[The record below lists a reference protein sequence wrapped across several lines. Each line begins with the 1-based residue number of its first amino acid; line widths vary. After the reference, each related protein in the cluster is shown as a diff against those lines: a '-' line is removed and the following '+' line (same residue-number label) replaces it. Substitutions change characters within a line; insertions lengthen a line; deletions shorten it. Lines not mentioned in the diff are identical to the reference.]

1 MADIDEKKIA
11 SITDTDTTIP
21 IEWEN
26 GDVDIRWNNAIAM
39 GIAMARKISGGK
51 IPDDNVGWQLVPAK
65 TSPKKITI
73 QATFIL
79 ADAETGEIVKQVT
92 EQGIITSAI
101 KRILDPPDC
110 AILYNYNYCTA
121 LKNMLPINKTLLG
134 GIVLLGNTIEESTDN
149 VMLTKDCIP
158 IATAGGAYSGT
169 NVMRGSLNE
178 GESYQL
184 ENGYHFTWDFA
195 ADKANGTIKCAALT
209 SRLFG
214 NTGFANEDSSGCLT
228 LNPENVLKAS
238 TTSVKYFNAEG
249 QYVGT
254 FEKYVHT
261 YFKRISGSKNLKF
274 VRLKSLDPT
283 AVGVNDVVDISSYAQ
298 PYFSTEVEIPIKYDL
313 YNRWFLNVST
323 KVLYFFTDAYS
334 DNGQY
339 KVGYAGISMMDFSVA
354 DTGTWVLS
362 KTYSSQRATA
372 IYDGKLFVAGDEK
385 VEIFSSSGELLRS
398 YSRSLSPACYFYT
411 VNGVLYFTDGSR
423 VMMAYY
429 NGELYTFRNP
439 NAYSYMYSVDI
450 DPPYYPTAYV
460 NIYSNLSGVS
470 QNPYLGLAS
479 SFLSTINNLSEPL
492 EKTNKHTLK
501 VICDIIQT

>member
-1 MADIDEKKIA
+1 MKGKATFTLTEAKTGRTVKQFTEHNM
-11 SITDTDTTIP
+11 ITDA
-21 IEWEN
+21 
-26 GDVDIRWNNAIAM
+26 V
-39 GIAMARKISGGK
+39 
-51 IPDDNVGWQLVPAK
+51 
-65 TSPKKITI
+65 
-73 QATFIL
+73 
-79 ADAETGEIVKQVT
+79 
-92 EQGIITSAI
+92 
-101 KRILDPPDC
+101 KRILDPPDHTV
-110 AILYNYNYCTA
+110 LYNFDYCA
-121 LKNMLPINKTLLG
+121 SLKKMMPISQTLFG
-134 GIVLLGNTIEESTDN
+134 GIILLGNNIEESAGN

-178 GESYQL
+178 NESYQTA
-184 ENGYHFTWDFA
+184 NGYHFTWDFA
-195 ADKANGTIKCAALT
+195 TDKANGTIKCAALT
-209 SRLFG
+209 SRIFG

-228 LNPENVLKAS
+228 LNPENISTIS
-238 TTSVKYFNAEG
+238 TTTVKYFNAEG

-261 YFKRISGSKNLKF
+261 YFKRISGSKNLEF
-274 VRLKSLDPT
+274 VRLKSFDPT

-298 PYFSTEVEIPIKYDL
+298 PYFSTQVEIPINYDL

-339 KVGYAGISMMDFSVA
+339 KVGYAGISMTDFSVA

-429 NGELYTFRNP
+429 NGELYTFNNP
-439 NAYSYMYSVDI
+439 NAYSYMYSADI
-450 DPPYYPTAYV
+450 EAPYFASAYV

-479 SFLSTINNLSEPL
+479 NFLATINNLSEPL
-492 EKTNKHTLK
+492 EKTNEHTLK
-501 VICDIIQT
+501 ITYDITN